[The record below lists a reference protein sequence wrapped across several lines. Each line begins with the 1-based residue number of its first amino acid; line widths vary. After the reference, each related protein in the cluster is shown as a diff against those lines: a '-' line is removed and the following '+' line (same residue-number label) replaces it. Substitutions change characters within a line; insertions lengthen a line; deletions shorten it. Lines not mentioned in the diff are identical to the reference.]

1 VAPHRRLRL
10 AGTCNAPSEVTARGL
25 AEAQERQV
33 LAARPGGRSQ
43 QGHGVA
49 CTRKPRWRSGSWA
62 RGHRWGLFEL
72 LPIFNPRPGRRAG
85 AAGLE
90 FVNVHGFG
98 EHGLKETA
106 HSADPRA
113 NVSERLV
120 PRPGTGPLALSNDD
134 VGLALDSPTEWV
146 AFDVRC
152 VVCRR
157 GSEQVGSRETGP
169 AAARVRCHAP
179 RTSGSRG

>member
-1 VAPHRRLRL
+1 LQQDQ
-10 AGTCNAPSEVTARGL
+10 E
-25 AEAQERQV
+25 AEANKGTA
-33 LAARPGGRSQ
+33 LHALGNHAGARAV
-43 QGHGVA
+43 GHGVTAGA
-49 CTRKPRWRSGSWA
+49 CSSSSPSSILG
-62 RGHRWGLFEL
+62 RGG
-72 LPIFNPRPGRRAG
+72 RAG